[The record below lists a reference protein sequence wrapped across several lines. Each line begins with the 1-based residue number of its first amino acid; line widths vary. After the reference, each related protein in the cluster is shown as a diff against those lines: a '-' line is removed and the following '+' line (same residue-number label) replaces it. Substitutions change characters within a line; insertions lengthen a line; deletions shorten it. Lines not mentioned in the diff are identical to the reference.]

1 MPAGVLRTVPE
12 PVPALVTVS
21 VKVEPPLV
29 VKVAVTDRVWVIDTT
44 HEPEPVQAP
53 DQAENVDPAAG
64 TAVNVTE
71 VPEA

>member
-21 VKVEPPLV
+21 VKVEPPVV

-44 HEPEPVQAP
+44 QAPEPVQAP
-53 DQAENVDPAAG
+53 DQAENVDPVPGA
-64 TAVNVTE
+64 AVNTTD